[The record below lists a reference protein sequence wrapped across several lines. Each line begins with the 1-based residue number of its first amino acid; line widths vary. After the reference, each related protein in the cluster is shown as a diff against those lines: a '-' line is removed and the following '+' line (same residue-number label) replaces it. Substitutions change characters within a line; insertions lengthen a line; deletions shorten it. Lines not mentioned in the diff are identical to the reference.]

1 MTESQNIFFGDCEI
15 DVAAFTL
22 RRADAI
28 CEVEPQ
34 VLELLLYLASNPD
47 RLVTKDDLIRHVW
60 HGRIVSDTTITSRIK
75 SARQAIG
82 DDGTQQKYIRTVH
95 GRGVRFIAPVSVAQ
109 VVTPPNAANG
119 TPARGGEAAAAETP
133 VRRNW
138 PAIAVLPFAN
148 LSEDRGQDYF
158 ADGVTEDIITDLS
171 RFRELRVVA
180 RDSCFQ
186 HRSPG
191 TDLTRIGHA
200 LKADY
205 IVTGSIRRRGAKLR
219 LSAQLTSVDS
229 GNQVWAERFDR
240 GAEDLFAMAD
250 ELVRTIVGTLV
261 GRVRSTGSALARR
274 KAPANLAAYDC
285 VLRGQAAQAHI
296 GEEAEEGAARRFFEQ
311 ALELD
316 PNYPRAHAGLA
327 TVLLYEWFGQAD
339 DARETL
345 EQALEHA
352 ERAVAIDGDD
362 YECQEALGWILLHC
376 KSYELSER
384 HYHRSIALNPNS
396 PAELAAMG
404 SACRRRHPVVRAGA
418 ARRSLFRGHLVLEP
432 AGDRLFQCAA
442 LRRCREGAGACPK
455 SAKLGQ
461 GLCRRQ
467 SCPGRPHRS
476 GAQDRRDACEGGA
489 AIFCRVGG
497 AQGAVQ
503 EPGGP
508 RASRGRPQNGGA
520 IDAGCRRQGRRGRTP
535 LLSDR
540 PLTLRP
546 WGAWPADLPRHV
558 VTLHHPDL
566 LEFSTGSPS
575 IDRACCV
582 WSAPPSGRGG
592 IDEEEI
598 VSHRKSLLIV
608 MVALSTVVLAGF
620 VSVSLKPD
628 TAVTYPNDR
637 ANHYSKHL
645 NG

>member
-22 RRADAI
+22 RRSGAT

-250 ELVRTIVGTLV
+250 ELVRIIVGTLV

-404 SACRRRHPVVRAGA
+404 SACSFFGRPDEGIQWFELARRVDPYFEATWYWNLLGTAYFNARRYDDAVKALEHVPNPPNWARAYAAASHALAGRIEAARKIALTLAKEAPQFSAESVVRK
-418 ARRSLFRGHLVLEP
+418 EP
-432 AGDRLFQCAA
+432 Y
-442 LRRCREGAGACPK
+442 K
-455 SAKLGQ
+455 
-461 GLCRRQ
+461 
-467 SCPGRPHRS
+467 
-476 GAQDRRDACEGGA
+476 
-489 AIFCRVGG
+489 
-497 AQGAVQ
+497 
-503 EPGGP
+503 
-508 RASRGRPQNGGA
+508 N
-520 IDAGCRRQGRRGRTP
+520 
-535 LLSDR
+535 
-540 PLTLRP
+540 
-546 WGAWPADLPRHV
+546 PADLEHLAAGLRMAGLLTQAAADKAAAAGPRYY
-558 VTLHHPDL
+558 L
-566 LEFSTGSPS
+566 TGRSPFVHGVRGQPTF
-575 IDRACCV
+575 RAT
-582 WSAPPSGRGG
+582 S
-592 IDEEEI
+592 
-598 VSHRKSLLIV
+598 
-608 MVALSTVVLAGF
+608 
-620 VSVSLKPD
+620 
-628 TAVTYPNDR
+628 
-637 ANHYSKHL
+637 
-645 NG
+645 

>member
-1 MTESQNIFFGDCEI
+1 
-15 DVAAFTL
+15 
-22 RRADAI
+22 
-28 CEVEPQ
+28 
-34 VLELLLYLASNPD
+34 
-47 RLVTKDDLIRHVW
+47 
-60 HGRIVSDTTITSRIK
+60 
-75 SARQAIG
+75 
-82 DDGTQQKYIRTVH
+82 
-95 GRGVRFIAPVSVAQ
+95 
-109 VVTPPNAANG
+109 
-119 TPARGGEAAAAETP
+119 
-133 VRRNW
+133 
-138 PAIAVLPFAN
+138 
-148 LSEDRGQDYF
+148 
-158 ADGVTEDIITDLS
+158 
-171 RFRELRVVA
+171 VVA

-250 ELVRTIVGTLV
+250 ELVRIIVGTLV

-404 SACRRRHPVVRAGA
+404 SACSFFGRPDEGIQWFELARRVDPYFEATWYWNLLGTAYFNARRYDDAVKALEHVPNPPNWAKAYAAASHALAGRIEAARKIAVTLAKEAPQFSAESVVRK
-418 ARRSLFRGHLVLEP
+418 EP
-432 AGDRLFQCAA
+432 Y
-442 LRRCREGAGACPK
+442 K
-455 SAKLGQ
+455 
-461 GLCRRQ
+461 
-467 SCPGRPHRS
+467 
-476 GAQDRRDACEGGA
+476 
-489 AIFCRVGG
+489 
-497 AQGAVQ
+497 
-503 EPGGP
+503 
-508 RASRGRPQNGGA
+508 N
-520 IDAGCRRQGRRGRTP
+520 
-535 LLSDR
+535 
-540 PLTLRP
+540 
-546 WGAWPADLPRHV
+546 PADLEHLAAGLRMAG
-558 VTLHHPDL
+558 L
-566 LEFSTGSPS
+566 LTQAAADKAAAAGSRYYLTGRSPFVHGVRGQPTF
-575 IDRACCV
+575 RAT
-582 WSAPPSGRGG
+582 S
-592 IDEEEI
+592 
-598 VSHRKSLLIV
+598 
-608 MVALSTVVLAGF
+608 
-620 VSVSLKPD
+620 
-628 TAVTYPNDR
+628 
-637 ANHYSKHL
+637 
-645 NG
+645 